1 MEKNNEVK
9 HNPEQATKERKPFK
23 NSETRQWRVGTF
35 SMGFTLIALGLFLIL
50 GRLYEIDILTYMM
63 TLWPLL
69 IIVLG
74 LEMIA
79 YNFLTHVKKSG
90 GRFTYDFISIFLVIL
105 FLLFSMGVCF
115 LESSG
120 LFAVTQRYLLS
131 SAHIVEEEKVSCP
144 VNDGIQSLIMEAE
157 SKAFTLRSY
166 EGDKIKVSAVYKGYF
181 ASREEAEVFAMEQPV
196 KQERLGD
203 TLYLK
208 IFSPAFTR
216 YIFSHQMP
224 EQEITVYVPEKIN
237 VELRSSGE
245 SLDLYLPA
253 VKSNWEINFHG
264 RSSNIYLD
272 TAENARL
279 GVEISRQ
286 GSLQGNVSWDQLKS
300 SEEEDLEAETPQIK
314 AFKNWG
320 DGEYTI
326 FLRQTSGTAY
336 INVNNPE

>member
-9 HNPEQATKERKPFK
+9 HNPEPTAKEKKPFR
-23 NSETRQWRVGTF
+23 NRGTRQWRVGTF

-50 GRLYEIDILTYMM
+50 GRLYEIDILTYMIKF
-63 TLWPLL
+63 WPLL

-74 LEMIA
+74 LEIIS
-79 YNFLTHVKKSG
+79 YNFLTHVKKG
-90 GRFTYDFISIFLVIL
+90 GGHFTYDFISITLVIL
-105 FLLFSMGVCF
+105 FLLFSIGVCF

-157 SKAFTLRSY
+157 SKALTLRSY
-166 EGDKIKVSAVYKGYF
+166 DGDKIKVSAVYKGYF

-196 KQERLGD
+196 RQERLGD
-203 TLYLK
+203 TLFLK

-216 YIFSHQMP
+216 YIFSHPMP

-237 VELRSSGE
+237 VELQSSGE

-253 VKSNWEINFHG
+253 VKSNWGINFQG

-272 TAENARL
+272 TAENANL
-279 GVEISRQ
+279 DVEISRR
-286 GSLQGNVSWDQLKS
+286 GSLQDNVSWDQFES
-300 SEEEDLEAETPQIK
+300 SEQEDLDFGTPQIK
-314 AFKNWG
+314 AFKKWG
-320 DGEYTI
+320 NGKYTI
-326 FLRQTSGTAY
+326 FLRQTSGTAL